1 MAQQTIIGLDIG
13 TSNVKTVVA
22 KYGRNEARPQIM
34 GVSSVPSF
42 GLRRGIVVDM
52 DEVISRTSK
61 SLGEA
66 ERTSGIPIEKTFVSI
81 GGAHILTQASQGVI
95 AVSRADGEISEE
107 DVLRAINAAKAI
119 NLAQNHEI
127 IHTLPLGFTVD
138 GQDEIKDPKGMH
150 GVRLEAEVLLIE
162 AATPYLKNF
171 IKCIHRT
178 GIDIEEL
185 VLAPLAS
192 SRGVLTERQ
201 KELGVVLLDI
211 GGGTTGL
218 CVFEEDRLLHT
229 KVLPIGGGHIT
240 NDIAIGLRISI
251 DTAEKLKRE
260 FGSAN
265 SCEISKKEEIKLAK
279 IDPSEEEAVSRR
291 HVAEIIEARLEE
303 IFSMANKEL
312 RAIGREKLLPAGVV
326 LAGGGAKMPGII
338 DLAKQQLKLPAQIG
352 FPQDLRGI
360 IDKVDDPSFACAV
373 GLVLWGKELQESRHG
388 ALLPGLDIFSLKGVP
403 RRIKRIFKAFLP

>member
-1 MAQQTIIGLDIG
+1 MRQQTIIGLDIG
-13 TSNVKTVVA
+13 TSNIKTVVA
-22 KYGRNEARPQIM
+22 KYGRNEAKPQII
-34 GVSSVPSF
+34 GASSTPSF

-52 DEVISRTSK
+52 DEVISRISK
-61 SLGEA
+61 SLGEV
-66 ERTSGIPIEKTFVSI
+66 ERTSGIPIEKAFISI
-81 GGAHILTQASQGVI
+81 GGAHILSQPSQGVI
-95 AVSRADGEISEE
+95 AVSRADGEISQE

-138 GQDEIKDPKGMH
+138 GEDKIKDPKGMH

-162 AATPYLKNF
+162 ATTPYLKNF
-171 IKCIHRT
+171 IKCIHRA

-185 VLAPLAS
+185 ILAPLAS
-192 SRGVLTERQ
+192 SKAVLSARQ
-201 KELGVVLLDI
+201 KELGVVLLDM

-218 CVFEEDRLLHT
+218 CVFEEGRLLHT

-260 FGSAN
+260 FGSALPE
-265 SCEISKKEEIKLAK
+265 EISKKEEIKLAK

-303 IFSMANKEL
+303 IFSMANREL

-338 DLAKQQLKLPAQIG
+338 DLAKQHLKLPAQIG

-360 IDKVDDPSFACAV
+360 IDRVDDPSFACTV
-373 GLVLWGKELQESRHG
+373 GLALWGKESQELSRG
-388 ALLPGLDIFSLKGVP
+388 VLSGLDFFSFKGVSGK
-403 RRIKRIFKAFLP
+403 IKRIFKSFLP